1 MSLAEQ
7 HSRPAQE
14 STLHLACWRS
24 FTGRLKG
31 SFSEWQ
37 AEKSNESTKPGKVC
51 DSRGGSSHYFRST
64 REIECAGSRDARR
77 FGGCSGASGT
87 IPPGSS
93 NCTGGGRRKS
103 VLRRCGYS
111 RLDSALPTRH
121 VVGVGTPGPSDF
133 RSARASKTAGYLRD
147 PRLCL
152 WRGS

>member
-31 SFSEWQ
+31 SFSEWR
-37 AEKSNESTKPGKVC
+37 AEKSNESTKQGKVC
-51 DSRGGSSHYFRST
+51 DSRGDGSHYVRST
-64 REIECAGSRDARR
+64 REIECAGSRDASR
-77 FGGCSGASGT
+77 FGGCGDASGT
-87 IPPGSS
+87 IAPGSS
-93 NCTGGGRRKS
+93 DCTGSGRRKS

-111 RLDSALPTRH
+111 RLDSALATRD
-121 VVGVGTPGPSDF
+121 VVGVGTAGPSDF
-133 RSARASKTAGYLRD
+133 RAARARKAAGYLRD
-147 PRLCL
+147 PRLCI